1 MFTPVMRSSRWLLA
15 IAGMLIPSLLVAGER
30 KLPTFKKGAY
40 NSEHAS
46 VEMFEGI
53 KSGQL
58 DVTIIVKSSKE
69 ANLFIENKTKEPLN
83 VQLPD
88 AFTAVLAQAGFG
100 ADPFGGGGGGGGGQ
114 AQAVGG
120 GAGGMGMGGGGQ
132 NFFNVPAERV
142 GEVNV
147 PCVCLEHGKDE
158 PRPSLKYKIQ
168 PVEAYSDSGAL
179 REVLTALGKGQ
190 LSQRVAQV
198 SAWHLASGMSWEE
211 LATKEVRRLNGVR
224 YPYFHP
230 QEVAA
235 AMRVVQIAS
244 ERAKQQPQPLKV
256 EGQTL
261 SDANKVSQND

>member
-1 MFTPVMRSSRWLLA
+1 MLIPVMRSSRWLLA
-15 IAGMLIPSLLVAGER
+15 IAALMIPSLVLAADR
-30 KLPTFKKGAY
+30 KPTFKKGPY
-40 NSEHAS
+40 NAEHAT
-46 VEMFEGI
+46 VDMFEGM
-53 KSGQL
+53 KNGQL

-83 VQLPD
+83 VKLPD

-100 ADPFGGGGGGGGGQ
+100 ADPFGGGGGAGGQ
-114 AQAVGG
+114 NQAVGG
-120 GAGGMGMGGGGQ
+120 GAGGMGAGGQ

-142 GEVNV
+142 GEVGV

-158 PRPSLKYKIQ
+158 PRPSVKYKVQ
-168 PVEAYSDSGAL
+168 PFEAYSDNGAL

-190 LSQRVAQV
+190 VSQRVAQV

-211 LATKEVRRLNGVR
+211 LAAKEVRRLNGVR

-235 AMRVVQIAS
+235 AARVVQIAT
-244 ERAKQQPQPLKV
+244 ERAKQQPSQQPKV

-261 SDANKVSQND
+261 SDADKVSQNN

>member
-1 MFTPVMRSSRWLLA
+1 MFIPVMRSSRWLLA
-15 IAGMLIPSLLVAGER
+15 IAGMLVPSLLLASER
-30 KLPTFKKGAY
+30 KLPTFKRGPY
-40 NSEHAS
+40 NAEHAT
-46 VEMFEGI
+46 VDMFEGM
-53 KSGQL
+53 KNGQL
-58 DVTIIVKSSKE
+58 DVKIIVKNSKQ

-83 VQLPD
+83 VKLPD

-100 ADPFGGGGGGGGGQ
+100 ADPFGGGGTGQ

-120 GAGGMGMGGGGQ
+120 GAGGMGAGGQ

-142 GEVNV
+142 GEVEV

-158 PRPSLKYKIQ
+158 PRPSLKYQIQ
-168 PVEAYSDSGAL
+168 PFEAYSDNGTL

-190 LSQRVAQV
+190 VSQRVAQV

-211 LATKEVRRLNGVR
+211 LAAKEVRRLNGVR

-244 ERAKQQPQPLKV
+244 ERAKQQPQTKPLKV
-256 EGQTL
+256 EGQVL
-261 SDANKVSQND
+261 SDQVSQKD